1 MQPVP
6 RAVVLALVLSAME
19 MGADPARGADPD
31 PARGNTPAPA
41 ACWVYDRLNWNPTG
55 DTLGLLAWADAPQG
69 MGSARTL
76 LVPVD
81 PAGQVTVP
89 PDVRDLQV
97 AADGRSA
104 LLLGEQGLWWYE
116 LATGRLIQ
124 LHFQPPASTE
134 RLSDFAF
141 RRHGPGVAFLTGA
154 AGDRTG
160 GFFSWVPGEPVTRL
174 ASRKPG
180 SAPSPEWLD
189 EVLPASMPDVMGM
202 RSARRITIPGSPSLV
217 LDYDGRRLAIDT
229 GYGGNRAEVDPVT
242 VAWADWPPAGGRVLV
257 AVEDSDDGSSRLYA
271 ATAGAGVRLLLSTRV
286 LPGAWLNDHEAL
298 VHSADGVL
306 YRYDAELDSL
316 VAIELNNPP
325 GWATR
330 PVEAAEVATLAV
342 SRWPRSARKFEH
354 QQNLVRSC
362 AERLP
367 ASLQKSAIVFGRRL
381 SGEGQLVGVF
391 SSIEDA
397 AAAAPAF
404 LASGIQVTPVMTAA
418 REMAGSFDYGSTPF
432 GSGDRAFIRRLDS
445 KGGGAE
451 VWLERAG
458 QAPIRLLTREMTR

>member
-1 MQPVP
+1 M
-6 RAVVLALVLSAME
+6 AFFLSAME
-19 MGADPARGADPD
+19 MGADPAHGAAPD
-31 PARGNTPAPA
+31 PARGTAPA
-41 ACWVYDRLNWNPTG
+41 AGWVYDRLNWNPTG
-55 DTLGLLAWADAPQG
+55 DTLALLAFADSPQG

-89 PDVRDLQV
+89 PDVRDMQV
-97 AADGRSA
+97 AADGGSA
-104 LLLGEQGLWWYE
+104 LLLGHQGLWWYE
-116 LATGRLIQ
+116 PGTGRVVQ
-124 LHFQPPASTE
+124 LRFQPPASTE
-134 RLSDFAF
+134 RLCDFAF
-141 RRHGPGVAFLTGA
+141 RRNGPGVAFLTGA

-160 GFFSWVPGEPVTRL
+160 GFYRWVPGEPVTRL

-180 SAPSPEWLD
+180 SAPSAEWLD
-189 EVLPASMPDVMGM
+189 EVLPASLPNVVGM
-202 RSARRITIPGSPSLV
+202 RSARRITVPGSPSLV
-217 LDYDGRRLAIDT
+217 LDYDGRRLVIDT
-229 GYGGNRAEVDPVT
+229 GYGGNRAEMDPVT
-242 VAWADWPPAGGRVLV
+242 VAWASWPPAGSRALV
-257 AVEDSDDGSSRLYA
+257 EVEGSDDGSSRLYA
-271 ATAGAGVRLLLSTRV
+271 ATAGAGIRLLRATRV

-298 VHSADGVL
+298 VHSVDGTL

-316 VAIELNNPP
+316 VSIELNHQPA
-325 GWATR
+325 WAIR

-342 SRWPRSARKFEH
+342 NRWPRSARKFEH

-367 ASLQKSAIVFGRRL
+367 ANLQQSAIVFGRRM

-404 LASGIQVTPVMTAA
+404 EASGIHVTPIMTAA

-432 GSGDRAFIRRLDS
+432 GPGDRAWIRRLDS

-451 VWLERAG
+451 VWLERVG